1 MRRVAPGTLAPAL
14 LAALAALAP
23 AHARADRGELL
34 WGGAAVGELPRAAGV
49 DGLAQ
54 LGLTDVLWLR
64 GSVGGRYRFAGV
76 AGEALVGLVG
86 AWDVLAWVPEVSV
99 SAGAT
104 VGSQTDLELQV
115 GAGLRRWVGLDTS
128 FTIVLSGGYRP
139 RLGER
144 YGTLA
149 IGLWWRRSP

>member
-1 MRRVAPGTLAPAL
+1 M
-14 LAALAALAP
+14 ALAP
-23 AHARADRGELL
+23 ARAWADRGELL
-34 WGGAAVGELPRAAGV
+34 WGGAAVGELPEAAGV

-64 GSVGGRYRFAGV
+64 GSVGGRYRFSGA
-76 AGEALVGLVG
+76 AGEALVGLVA

-99 SAGAT
+99 SAGAA
-104 VGSQTDLELQV
+104 VGSHGDLALQV

-128 FTIVLSGGYRP
+128 FTIALSGGYRP
-139 RLGER
+139 RLRER
-144 YGTLA
+144 YGAVA

>member
-1 MRRVAPGTLAPAL
+1 VSRVVPGALAPAL
-14 LAALAALAP
+14 LAAVAALAP
-23 AHARADRGELL
+23 AHAWADRGELL
-34 WGGAAVGELPRAAGV
+34 WGGAAVGELPGAAGV

-64 GSVGGRYRFAGV
+64 GSVGGRYRFPGV

-86 AWDVLAWVPEVSV
+86 AWDVLAWVPELSV
-99 SAGAT
+99 SAGGT
-104 VGSQTDLELQV
+104 VGARSDLELQV

-144 YGTLA
+144 YGTLS
-149 IGLWWRRSP
+149 IGLRRRTSP